1 MPDDTQLD
9 LRQTV
14 ATLRCELDAVPQDVT
29 RVLLNLFGYGFYA
42 ATKRSR
48 SAGSR
53 PVLKVPTRDLR
64 AAVDVRVRDNVAS
77 ISPESRDKLFQTFFT
92 TKPTGAGTGLGLSI
106 SSDIVTQQH
115 GGTIEVDS
123 TFGEFIEFTIRP
135 PRSRRA
141 ITAGVTA

>member
-1 MPDDTQLD
+1 MSSSNRYRNPPAWPCLFCRSSGWRLFAGCFVASDGGRQAKAMPDDTQLD

-77 ISPESRDKLFQTFFT
+77 I
-92 TKPTGAGTGLGLSI
+92 
-106 SSDIVTQQH
+106 
-115 GGTIEVDS
+115 
-123 TFGEFIEFTIRP
+123 
-135 PRSRRA
+135 
-141 ITAGVTA
+141 